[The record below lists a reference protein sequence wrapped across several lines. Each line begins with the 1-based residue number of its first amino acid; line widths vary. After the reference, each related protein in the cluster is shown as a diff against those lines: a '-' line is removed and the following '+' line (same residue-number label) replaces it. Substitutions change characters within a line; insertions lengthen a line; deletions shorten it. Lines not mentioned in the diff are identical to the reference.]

1 MSSHHIIRENQEPAL
16 VLLKSTNEEFL
27 GQLCEW
33 SPKIYCHYLLLDWI
47 KDIQIKVDVIFGPS
61 EFRSTSLESMKDQIP
76 IDYLELD
83 KSDDLRILTKSID
96 NRSIHLLGDNPAIL
110 NQSVSNKEI
119 ILYNEMFKAFH
130 IKGKWQKWKN
140 EGEKFNLS
148 SSPDKTSNLILLESE
163 YSVIESG
170 LITIYS
176 ENGLIIQELS

>member
-1 MSSHHIIRENQEPAL
+1 
-16 VLLKSTNEEFL
+16 
-27 GQLCEW
+27 
-33 SPKIYCHYLLLDWI
+33 
-47 KDIQIKVDVIFGPS
+47 
-61 EFRSTSLESMKDQIP
+61 
-76 IDYLELD
+76 
-83 KSDDLRILTKSID
+83 
-96 NRSIHLLGDNPAIL
+96 
-110 NQSVSNKEI
+110 
-119 ILYNEMFKAFH
+119 MFKAFH